1 MGFKNTIFDALNC
14 LGTFKTFKTRQVFL
28 NNLYI
33 NKICAFNVKLESYV
47 LHTNTFFLIVSF
59 IAYQINIIVFN
70 PQTVYFFYIFF
81 L

>member
-1 MGFKNTIFDALNC
+1 MGFKHTIFDALNC

-47 LHTNTFFLIVSF
+47 LHTNTFF
-59 IAYQINIIVFN
+59 FN
-70 PQTVYFFYIFF
+70 CFVYRIPNKHYNF
-81 L
+81 